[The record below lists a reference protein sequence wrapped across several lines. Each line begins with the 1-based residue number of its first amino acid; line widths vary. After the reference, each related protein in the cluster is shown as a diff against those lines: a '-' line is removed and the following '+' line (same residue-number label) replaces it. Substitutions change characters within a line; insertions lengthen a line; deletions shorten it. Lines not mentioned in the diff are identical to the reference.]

1 MYCFTGFFATL
12 VVDRPSTGMYL
23 LPDHALTNRM
33 RFALGFLF
41 LTASFIGKSQPFG
54 YNYAKQITIQS
65 SQVSGSADHADFPV
79 LISVTDND
87 LRTTANG
94 GRVTNASGY
103 DIVFTS
109 SDCLTLLDHQIE
121 SYSATTGTYVAWVRV
136 PVLSISSNTVIQ
148 MYYANSSVVSSTSST
163 SVWDAGYRAVWHFN
177 NSVNDYTSNA
187 NNLTDNSTSNLASGK
202 VAQARDLNNS
212 TNVTSNLAG
221 QYLQLANGF
230 FSGISNYTFEGWV
243 FMDRANTNWE
253 RIFDFGQGTVVNFF
267 LCPSSGTGA
276 SAQTRA
282 RITINNAANE
292 QGPVSGN
299 VNNTGSWVHW
309 AVVLDNATS
318 TMVLYRNGAAF
329 ATASGTVT
337 NTPQNLEASTNN
349 YLGRSQY
356 AADHYIDAAFDE
368 FRVSTT
374 ARSAGWV
381 TTAYNNQNTPASF
394 YTVSAETAAASL
406 CGPLPVELYF
416 FKASV
421 DGQQVE
427 LNWTTLSELNN
438 NYFTIERSSEGSS
451 WDSLTSIDGAG
462 TSMEKLNYSY
472 VDSWPYGGR
481 SYYRL
486 RQTDYDGQTT
496 YYNVVSV
503 DVEQPGSFNVF
514 FDTQTHE
521 LIIAYD
527 DHSAGATISLYNS
540 VGALIRVDTRYKHG
554 AIAYNMAGLQP
565 GVYIIRIYQN
575 GKYMARKVLVKN

>member
-1 MYCFTGFFATL
+1 
-12 VVDRPSTGMYL
+12 MYL
-23 LPDHALTNRM
+23 LPDHPLGKRM
-33 RFALGFLF
+33 RFAFTILF
-41 LTASFIGKSQPFG
+41 LTVSFISKSQPFG

-65 SQVSGSADHADFPV
+65 AQVSGSADHVNFPV

-94 GRVTNASGY
+94 GRVTSANGY

-121 SYSATTGTYVAWVRV
+121 SYSPATGTYVAWVRV

-148 MYYANSSVVSSTSST
+148 MYYANSGVTSSTSST
-163 SVWDAGYRAVWHFN
+163 GVWDGSYKAVWHFN

-187 NNLTDNSTSNLASGK
+187 NNLTDNATSNLASGK
-202 VAQARDLNNS
+202 IAQARDLNNS

-221 QYLQLANGF
+221 QYLRLANGF
-230 FSGISNYTFEGWV
+230 FAGVSNFTFEGWV

-253 RIFDFGQGTVVNFF
+253 RIFDFGQGTAINFF
-267 LCPSSGTGA
+267 LCPSTGA
-276 SAQTRA
+276 GATSETRA

-299 VNNTGSWVHW
+299 VNNTGSWLHW

-329 ATASGTVT
+329 ATAAGTVT
-337 NTPQNLEASTNN
+337 NTPQNMEASTNN
-349 YLGRSQY
+349 YFGRSQY

-368 FRVSTT
+368 FRISTT
-374 ARSAGWV
+374 ARSAGWIA
-381 TTAYNNQNTPASF
+381 TAYNNQNTPSSF

-406 CGPLPVELYF
+406 CGPLPVELSF
-416 FKASV
+416 FGANV
-421 DGQQVE
+421 DGQAIE

-438 NYFTIERSSEGSS
+438 NYFTIERSSDGYS
-451 WDSLTSIDGAG
+451 WDSLASVDGAG
-462 TSMEKLNYSY
+462 TSVEKLNYYY
-472 VDSWPYGGR
+472 VDHWPYGGQ

-486 RQTDYDGQTT
+486 RQTDYDGQMT
-496 YYNVVSV
+496 YSNVVSV
-503 DVEQPGSFNVF
+503 NVEQPGSLNIF
-514 FDTQTHE
+514 FDADTRE
-521 LIIAYD
+521 LVIACD
-527 DHSAGATISLYNS
+527 DLSTGTTISLYNS

-554 AIAYNMAGLQP
+554 AIAYNLAGLQP

-575 GKYMARKVLVKN
+575 GKYLTRKVLVKN